1 MFVTAVVFLVV
12 LFGPCL
18 VVALGGGALGNQ
30 GLDHVKRAISDS
42 GVRRVA
48 SQFVSDQDFAEQV
61 RLSPSTRNG
70 VTIVLVDMGVRDVAD
85 LSADLDRDVP
95 NWPRFLAKLK
105 NANQHLSVDKFLYTH
120 DVGDELIQRVTVAR
134 VPPEMYQKLM
144 LARTLLEGIAAD
156 QNQLVRVMM
165 MNDFGE
171 KYVDVDMCDALQ
183 SACEVALY
191 PYPNLKA
198 SPTSGPSAATK
209 TPLDLV
215 FLGPESLSLRGESRE
230 KLPVE
235 AGQSENLQQNDVSE
249 EMSWHYFQA
258 TSEEEA
264 ASRSEKMSAL
274 ERAMSAAPR
283 LEKFTGPTVTSGSKF
298 SGRRHFQSL
307 ASVQNF
313 LKDRS
318 AVNEGTNLARALSAL
333 PPNVLNPQTFV
344 SALETLSLE
353 KGWIM
358 DQWAVEDL
366 KKMGC
371 GAFCAVCRG
380 NEPHGNDRLVRLRL
394 APQLSTGNESNANSL
409 FPRTGMTLSNVF
421 GSGDGQPRSAT
432 LSTMAAAA
440 RDDDFKRAVVLVGK
454 GVTYGKR
461 EGGM

>member
-1 MFVTAVVFLVV
+1 MLRAAVVCFVIL
-12 LFGPCL
+12 LNPCL
-18 VVALGGGALGNQ
+18 VAALAGRPPNNLE
-30 GLDHVKRAISDS
+30 LVKRTISDS
-42 GVRRVA
+42 SVRRVA
-48 SQFVSDQDFAEQV
+48 SRFVSDRDFAAQA
-61 RLSPSTRNG
+61 RRSTSTRNS
-70 VTIVLVDMGVRDVAD
+70 VSLVLVDIGVRDVAD
-85 LSADLDRDVP
+85 LSAVRDRDVP

-105 NANQHLSVDKFLYTH
+105 NANQHLSVDKFIYTH

-156 QNQLVRVMM
+156 QNQLVTVMM

-191 PYPNLKA
+191 PLPNLKA
-198 SPTSGPSAATK
+198 PPTSGSSTATK
-209 TPLDLV
+209 TVLDLV
-215 FLGPESLSLRGESRE
+215 FLGPESSFLQGENGES
-230 KLPVE
+230 LPVA
-235 AGQSENLQQNDVSE
+235 AGPSENQQGDDVS

-264 ASRSEKMSAL
+264 ASRSERMSAL

-283 LEKFTGPTVTSGSKF
+283 LEKFTGPTVTSVSKF
-298 SGRRHFQSL
+298 ASRRHFQSL

-313 LKDRS
+313 LKNRS
-318 AVNEGTNLARALSAL
+318 AVNEGTNLARSLSAL
-333 PPNVLNPQTFV
+333 PPNILNPLTFV
-344 SALETLSLE
+344 SALESLSLE

-358 DQWAVEDL
+358 DQWTVEDL

-371 GAFCAVCRG
+371 GAFCAVCQG

-394 APQLSTGNESNANSL
+394 TPQPSMGNVTTANSL
-409 FPRTGMTLSNVF
+409 FPRTGVTLSNVF
-421 GSGDGQPRSAT
+421 GGGDGQPRSAT
-432 LSTMAAAA
+432 LSTMATAA
-440 RDDDFKRAVVLVGK
+440 RDNDFKRAVVLVGK

-461 EGGM
+461 EGDME